1 MISAVSN
8 RVKTITGIAY
18 RKGGENESEVNSSTN
33 EVQRMLLAI
42 ASIFLVLWLLGVI
55 FHLVFYGMIHLLL
68 IAAIVMFG
76 VHLFRRNQ
84 RT

>member
-1 MISAVSN
+1 
-8 RVKTITGIAY
+8 
-18 RKGGENESEVNSSTN
+18 
-33 EVQRMLLAI
+33 MLLAI

>member
-1 MISAVSN
+1 MI
-8 RVKTITGIAY
+8 
-18 RKGGENESEVNSSTN
+18 
-33 EVQRMLLAI
+33 LAI
-42 ASIFLVLWLLGVI
+42 ASILFVLWLVGVI

-68 IAAIVMFG
+68 IVAIVMFG